1 MADATSLRNV
11 YLFSRLSDE
20 RLVEV
25 ESALQERSLAAGEVL
40 FNQGDAGDELFI
52 VQDGHIAIYS
62 PSLERP
68 GQEKPIR
75 IFRHGGVLGDMA
87 LVDGQPRSLSAR
99 AETPA
104 TVLAL
109 GGDDFRRLIRTD
121 PELAFA
127 VMFGLS
133 DRIRYTTEFLNEV
146 RGWVS
151 RVTQGEYNRD
161 EFLTEVRNWVKSVA
175 EGDYEEALKPA
186 ATAKDQNIAVLAAE
200 FAQMAA
206 QVQKREAQLRREI
219 AQLKIE
225 IDHAK
230 RRQEVEEITGTDYF
244 QNLRAKAKE
253 LRQVQTEED
262 SDG

>member
-20 RLVEV
+20 RLTEV
-25 ESALQERSLAAGEVL
+25 ESALKERTLSQGEVL
-40 FNQGDAGDELFI
+40 FNQGDPGDELFI
-52 VQDGHIAIYS
+52 VKEGQVAIYS
-62 PSLERP
+62 PSADRP

-99 AETPA
+99 AETNA
-104 TVLAL
+104 TVLVF
-109 GGDDFRRLIRTD
+109 GGSEFRRLLRAD
-121 PELAFA
+121 PDLAFA

-151 RVTQGEYNRD
+151 RVTQGEYNRE
-161 EFLTEVRNWVKSVA
+161 EFLSEVRSWVKSVA
-175 EGDYEEALKPA
+175 EGDYEEAIKPTT
-186 ATAKDQNIAVLAAE
+186 TARDENIATLAAE

-219 AQLKIE
+219 AQLRIE

-253 LRQVQTEED
+253 LRQVQIDEE
-262 SDG
+262 S

>member
-1 MADATSLRNV
+1 MVVKFWQMA
-11 YLFSRLSDE
+11 FS
-20 RLVEV
+20 V
-25 ESALQERSLAAGEVL
+25 
-40 FNQGDAGDELFI
+40 
-52 VQDGHIAIYS
+52 
-62 PSLERP
+62 
-68 GQEKPIR
+68 
-75 IFRHGGVLGDMA
+75 
-87 LVDGQPRSLSAR
+87 
-99 AETPA
+99 T
-104 TVLAL
+104 
-109 GGDDFRRLIRTD
+109 
-121 PELAFA
+121 
-127 VMFGLS
+127 FGLS

-161 EFLTEVRNWVKSVA
+161 EFLSEVRNWVKSVA

-186 ATAKDQNIAVLAAE
+186 AAAKDQNIATLAAE

-219 AQLKIE
+219 AQLRIE

-253 LRQVQTEED
+253 LREGQVED
-262 SDG
+262 QE

>member
-1 MADATSLRNV
+1 MADSTSLRNV

-25 ESALQERSLAAGEVL
+25 ETALLERSLAKGEIV
-40 FNQGDAGDELFI
+40 FNQGDPGDELFI
-52 VQDGHIAIYS
+52 VKDGQIAIYA
-62 PSLERP
+62 PSEDRP

-99 AETPA
+99 AETDA
-104 TVLAL
+104 TVLVL
-109 GGDDFRRLIRTD
+109 GGSDFRRLIRAD
-121 PELAFA
+121 PDLAFA

-146 RGWVS
+146 RGWVN
-151 RVTQGEYNRD
+151 RVTQGDYSRED
-161 EFLTEVRNWVKSVA
+161 FLTEVRNWVKSVA

-186 ATAKDQNIAVLAAE
+186 AAAKDQNIATLAAE

-206 QVQKREAQLRREI
+206 QVQKREAQMRREI
-219 AQLKIE
+219 AQLRIE

-230 RRQEVEEITGTDYF
+230 RREEVAEITGTDYF

-253 LRQVQTEED
+253 LRATQAEEQE
-262 SDG
+262 